1 MGNVSGQSQSA
12 KDQKKRLRAL
22 FFRPRAVVPALS
34 SSLPS
39 AQFGSRDFVRDS
51 CVVFGPQ
58 PSTRRNAN
66 LRKAPISQF
75 LPSREGFNYNTGHFG
90 AGNTVARRVIKPASP
105 RNCRQETLFMKFIVW
120 LIRVLVFVLLLVLA
134 LSNTQPATLNFL
146 AGYAWSAPLIL
157 IGLAFFVVGLLA
169 GLVSSMPAM
178 LRMRMENGR
187 LKRELRVAREAPVVV
202 EQPPMPPLI

>member
-1 MGNVSGQSQSA
+1 MARRLAFSRRPVEKCAAARPAFARIRSLATINSG
-12 KDQKKRLRAL
+12 K
-22 FFRPRAVVPALS
+22 AVI
-34 SSLPS
+34 
-39 AQFGSRDFVRDS
+39 R
-51 CVVFGPQ
+51 
-58 PSTRRNAN
+58 
-66 LRKAPISQF
+66 QF

-90 AGNTVARRVIKPASP
+90 AGNTPGATRHQAGVTPQLPSRD
-105 RNCRQETLFMKFIVW
+105 LLMKFIVW

-169 GLVSSMPAM
+169 GLVSAMPAVVR
-178 LRMRMENGR
+178 LRMENGR
-187 LKRELRVAREAPVVV
+187 LKRELRVARETPVVV

>member
-1 MGNVSGQSQSA
+1 MYSTNGAPSRAISRARNRASGEPRFYSSFLSRSQPHFASRFA
-12 KDQKKRLRAL
+12 GTFCK
-22 FFRPRAVVPALS
+22 PAI
-34 SSLPS
+34 
-39 AQFGSRDFVRDS
+39 R
-51 CVVFGPQ
+51 
-58 PSTRRNAN
+58 
-66 LRKAPISQF
+66 QF

-90 AGNTVARRVIKPASP
+90 AGKHRGATRHQAGVTPQLPSRD
-105 RNCRQETLFMKFIVW
+105 LFMKFIVW

-169 GLVSSMPAM
+169 GLVSSLPAM
-178 LRMRMENGR
+178 LRLRMENGR
-187 LKRELRVAREAPVVV
+187 LKRELRVARETPVVV